1 MATVIKDIIKDD
13 NLTEVAKNV
22 KLDPKRRINISKAIV
37 LEEDITYHVYSNS
50 FGQIILDPQ
59 VTIPASELW
68 VFKNKDVFAAM
79 DKGMSEKKV
88 INRGSFANYVEDEA

>member
-1 MATVIKDIIKDD
+1 MATIIKDIIKDE
-13 NLTEVAKNV
+13 NLTEVARNV
-22 KLDPKRRINISKAIV
+22 KLDPKRRINISTAIV
-37 LEEDITYHVYSNS
+37 LEKDITYHVYSNS

-68 VFKNKDVFAAM
+68 VFKNKDVLATL

-88 INRGSFANYVEDEA
+88 INRGSFANYAEDEA